1 MSKMTLAEYYKLK
14 PKAIYP
20 QTELID
26 EILISLEKE
35 FGDGCVC
42 RRSVM
47 NWLTGAN
54 RPDKKYWPILSKCTG
69 IPEDKLFD

>member
-1 MSKMTLAEYYKLK
+1 MSKMILVEYYKLK

-35 FGDGCVC
+35 FGEGCVC

-54 RPDKKYWPILSKCTG
+54 KPDKKYWAVLSKVTG
-69 IPEDKLFD
+69 IKEENLF